1 MYKTKLL
8 FFSHYSAHIHW
19 RILIVSLDFFLG
31 NIEIFG
37 KQKLI
42 HCFLWELSLN
52 VNCLSRRRL
61 QDELSCFLI
70 RDGSLEE
77 AVSLQR
83 SAAEAKVVLYGDPS
97 EEAAASYQMLGSI
110 RLKQGRTEQALKWLT
125 KVINPK
131 KAFYFSPTFFLTSYF
146 LKVTFNIS
154 PPPPNPSDKSQT
166 HAILP
171 NIQSK
176 TRRFFTSSPRYCI
189 HFSFTSQNTWTKLAL
204 HVVHSVLGA
213 AWQP

>member
-8 FFSHYSAHIHW
+8 FFSRYSAHIHW
-19 RILIVSLDFFLG
+19 RILIVSLDFFSG
-31 NIEIFG
+31 NIESFG

-52 VNCLSRRRL
+52 VNCLSRPL

-154 PPPPNPSDKSQT
+154 PPPTHRTNPRPMLSCPIFNPRRGDF
-166 HAILP
+166 LP
-171 NIQSK
+171 AVQDIAS
-176 TRRFFTSSPRYCI
+176 TSASHHKI
-189 HFSFTSQNTWTKLAL
+189 HERN
-204 HVVHSVLGA
+204 
-213 AWQP
+213 